1 MNKINSI
8 RKDWSLIET
17 LIAEDRKIL
26 DIGCGDGGLMEQLEN
41 NRNAITHGIELNRDL
56 AANAIARGFN
66 VVHGNAELDLSQYSN
81 NSFDYVI
88 LSQTLQAMMKPKDI
102 LSELLRIGSKAI
114 VSFPN
119 FGHWKIRLQLLIS
132 GKMPVTESLPY
143 TWYDTPNIHFFTI
156 KDFLNLCNEMNIVIE
171 KSIGLT
177 SKGKQFDISESVTG
191 VNFFT
196 HEAIFLLSYKNF
208 EPIKIKSSKKV
219 FDLMELLMKNRRI
232 DLFDDVAKSFIVIYN
247 KMYRNQDVIITSSSD
262 LSSSTIEKIES
273 KVKELTS
280 KNIKLINKV
289 DSSIVGGFVLRIGDL
304 QYDASFKNQLN
315 KLKQD
320 FINISIQ

>member
-1 MNKINSI
+1 MNKIDSI

-17 LIAEDRKIL
+17 LIEQNRKIL
-26 DIGCGDGGLMEQLEN
+26 DIGCGDGGLMERLKN
-41 NRNAITHGIELNRDL
+41 NRNAITHGIELNTDL
-56 AANAIARGFN
+56 AANAISRGFN
-66 VVHGNAELDLSQYSN
+66 VTHGNAEMDLTQYSN

-119 FGHWKIRLQLLIS
+119 FGHWKIRLQLLLY

-177 SKGKQFDISESVTG
+177 SKGRQFDISESVTG

-219 FDLMELLMKNRRI
+219 FTKN
-232 DLFDDVAKSFIVIYN
+232 SVIAN
-247 KMYRNQDVIITSSSD
+247 
-262 LSSSTIEKIES
+262 
-273 KVKELTS
+273 
-280 KNIKLINKV
+280 
-289 DSSIVGGFVLRIGDL
+289 
-304 QYDASFKNQLN
+304 
-315 KLKQD
+315 
-320 FINISIQ
+320 